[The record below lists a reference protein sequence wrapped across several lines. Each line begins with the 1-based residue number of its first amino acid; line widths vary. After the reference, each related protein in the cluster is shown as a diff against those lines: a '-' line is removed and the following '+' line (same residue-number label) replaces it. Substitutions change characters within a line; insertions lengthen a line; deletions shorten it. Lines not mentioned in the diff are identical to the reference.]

1 MDAHAEVNFVDA
13 IVLVLLLIGAFR
25 GLRRGLSGELASIIS
40 IVLAVLAGV
49 FAYGPLGERIH
60 ATGRFDESR
69 SMIMA
74 FFLAL
79 AAVMLALFV
88 LRITLRSVMS
98 FTFKGALERIGGAL
112 TGAARSLVIV
122 AALIFLIGLWP
133 NDDALY
139 RVVIDESF
147 TGQVLHPRLQRCYAD
162 LASRHPDWPKW
173 SGHDA
178 LGPTG
183 DAVTNGT
190 GEPRELGPAGEERE
204 LGPAGEDGTGEP
216 PAE

>member
-1 MDAHAEVNFVDA
+1 MDAHAEVNFIDA
-13 IVLVLLLIGAFR
+13 IVLALLLIGALR

-60 ATGRFDESR
+60 ATGRFDEAR
-69 SMIMA
+69 SLIMA

-133 NDDALY
+133 SDDALH

-147 TGQVLHPRLQRCYAD
+147 TGQVMHPRLQRFYSD
-162 LASRHPDWPKW
+162 LASRHPDWPKL
-173 SGHDA
+173 SGRDK

-183 DAVTNGT
+183 EAVPNETEGQ
-190 GEPRELGPAGEERE
+190 RELGPAKEAETE
-204 LGPAGEDGTGEP
+204 EP